1 MLVKK
6 ELEAYPTL
14 PFPKV
19 KKDKYDRIAANAT
32 VADLEKSGLVLIV
45 DFFDIS
51 TKEIGVR
58 FATDGKNWQTAR
70 YSDGKVEWKRK
81 NPSKLM
87 SHHPVCTDEA
97 MAAVKAIIPKHES
110 YMCSGILRPIA
121 GLCEHDGRQKRCRSW
136 DNQEALR
143 KQHFAMYPELPA
155 DLPEYCDRQVFEH
168 GYLFLSKIRKDK
180 KRDARCSECGANFE
194 VDSKAAMGEIKP
206 CPVCGTKVKNRGDW
220 IKGGLLEKA
229 QICVADKVDNQL
241 LLRWVDIERDFT
253 PELEKRYSFEP
264 FAYNLYLNT
273 PKGPKVYFYKWHYG
287 PYGSNWWWRDKLGG
301 FGYDSTFVYTRNLDE
316 VFGHRYYN
324 VDLRAGLEGKRSCL
338 QFCCLLNSLRDHPA
352 AEYLFKLGC
361 PTMAVH
367 AESVAK
373 GKKPGFESMMGVSK
387 QLLPLYRK
395 FDVTPGEHRVIKAWG
410 GWVSEED
417 FEAFRALKITDH
429 HYAEEL
435 VPKMTFHR
443 FVTYFTKQAAKHKN
457 RKIGHLMMKYRD
469 YLVMAGELGIDMSHK
484 SVRYPADCIEAH
496 DRVMKQHELVKN
508 ELDDKRFRENTA
520 AIYEAIG
527 NADFQKAGLCVV
539 LPQSMTDFY
548 LEGNALNH
556 CVGSQSH
563 YFENHMKGTQMIFF
577 IREVSAP
584 DKPYFT
590 MEADMRSKTILQLYG
605 FGDSSAPKE
614 VRRFAEAFLKTIG
627 QPAIEKA
634 S

>member
-6 ELEAYPTL
+6 ELAAYPTL

-19 KKDKYDRIAANAT
+19 KTEKYSRNVANAT
-32 VADLEKSGLVLIV
+32 VADLKASGRVLIV
-45 DFFDIS
+45 DFFDLDSRKQI
-51 TKEIGVR
+51 IR
-58 FATDGKNWQTAR
+58 FATDGKNWQTAT
-70 YSDGKVEWKRK
+70 YTDEKITWSQKTPYKYLIGQTEYQ
-81 NPSKLM
+81 
-87 SHHPVCTDEA
+87 DEA
-97 MAAVKAIIPKHES
+97 MRAVKAVIPKHES
-110 YMCSGILRPIA
+110 YMCGGILRPIA
-121 GLCEHDGRQKRCRSW
+121 GLIEHAHYTKTCNRWES
-136 DNQEALR
+136 QEDLR

-155 DLPEYCDRQVFEH
+155 DLPRYCDRQVFDH
-168 GYLFLSKIRKDK
+168 GYLFVSKIRKDK
-180 KRDARCSECGANFE
+180 NRDARCSECGGKFD
-194 VDSKAAMGEIKP
+194 VDGKITMGEVRP
-206 CPVCGTKVKNRGDW
+206 CPACGALVKNRGAW
-220 IKGGLLEKA
+220 VKGGLLEKA
-229 QICVADKVDNQL
+229 QICVADKVDNQI
-241 LLRWVDIERDFT
+241 LLRWVDVERDFT
-253 PELEKRYSFEP
+253 EEMEKRYSFEP

-273 PKGPKVYFYKWHYG
+273 PKGQKAYYYKWHYG
-287 PYGSNWWWRDKLGG
+287 PYGSSWWWRDRIGG
-301 FGYDSTFVYTRNLDE
+301 FGYDSTFVYTENLDE
-316 VFGHRYYN
+316 VFGRKYYN
-324 VDLRAGLEGKRSCL
+324 VDLKAGLEGKRSCL

-395 FDVTPGEHRVIKAWG
+395 FDVKPGEHRVIKAWG
-410 GWVSEED
+410 GWISEED
-417 FEAFRALKITDH
+417 FEAFRRLKITDV

-457 RKIGHLMMKYRD
+457 RKIAYLLMKYRD
-469 YLVMAGELGIDMSHK
+469 YLVMAGKLGIDMSHK
-484 SVRYPADCIEAH
+484 SVRYPADCVEAH
-496 DRVMKQHELVKN
+496 DRVQKQIELCRAEIDDARFKKN
-508 ELDDKRFRENTA
+508 SE

-527 NADFQKAGLCVV
+527 NADFQSAGFCIV
-539 LPQSMTDFY
+539 LPQSRADFIA
-548 LEGNALNH
+548 EGHALNH
-556 CVGSQSH
+556 CVGSQSM
-563 YFENHMKGTQMIFF
+563 YYENHMKGKRMIFF
-577 IREVSAP
+577 VRKVMEP

-590 MEADMRSKTILQLYG
+590 MEADVQNRSILQLYG